1 MAGTNDQAGVP
12 PQDDEISSRGET
24 LPAESVDVSTEAVS
38 SDGAGEARSSSPDGA
53 GEAGT
58 GETAAQPDGGEVSS
72 DAAAPEGEA
81 KVSYEQTTDAA
92 ASYGDPYYDDYG
104 YETPGSDQAPAS
116 PTTAVVES
124 SSVPA
129 PVAETKTGSGGAPP
143 PPYSG
148 ADDEEEEDGEE
159 GGMLRMSFLEHLEE
173 LRNRILKALI
183 GVGVAFAIAIY
194 FNNEIW
200 LLVSNPA
207 IEAMK
212 QAGMKDPK
220 LAILTPTEGFSV
232 IWVQLPILTAI
243 FLSSPWI
250 LYQIWAF
257 IAPGLYKKE
266 RKWAAPFVVI
276 SAGLFILGGLFAYFV
291 AFKLGLAFLIAIGI
305 GGNAQAVISLSNYL
319 DLFTNVSLGM
329 GLVFELPVLIFFLSL
344 LRIVTPG
351 FLVRNSRY
359 AILGIVVV
367 AALITPTPDVVNLM
381 LLALPMTLLY
391 FLGIFAAYLLTL
403 SRENK
408 KFPWL
413 ILFLIVAGFV
423 AVFAGGVYWAVTSF
437 GYQLVWSYPFLVK

>member
-12 PQDDEISSRGET
+12 PQDDEISSREET
-24 LPAESVDVSTEAVS
+24 LRAEGVDDSTGAVS
-38 SDGAGEARSSSPDGA
+38 SDAAV
-53 GEAGT
+53 EAGAAEAT
-58 GETAAQPDGGEVSS
+58 AQPDGGEVSS

-104 YETPGSDQAPAS
+104 YETPGSDPAPAS
-116 PTTAVVES
+116 SSTAVAEA

-129 PVAETKTGSGGAPP
+129 PATATPAGSGGAPP

-148 ADDEEEEDGEE
+148 ADDEEEDGEE
-159 GGMLRMSFLEHLEE
+159 DGMLRMSFLEHLEE

-194 FNNEIW
+194 FNNDIW

-266 RKWAAPFVVI
+266 RKWAAPFVII

-391 FLGIFAAYLLTL
+391 FMGVFAAYLLSL

-408 KFPWL
+408 RFPWL
-413 ILFLIVAGFV
+413 ILFLIVFGFL

-437 GYQLVWSYPFLVK
+437 GYQLVWQYPFLVK

>member
-12 PQDDEISSRGET
+12 PQDHEFSSREEALSSEG
-24 LPAESVDVSTEAVS
+24 VDVSREAAS
-38 SDGAGEARSSSPDGA
+38 SDGAGEAAD
-53 GEAGT
+53 EGT
-58 GETAAQPDGGEVSS
+58 AVKPEGGEVSS

-81 KVSYEQTTDAA
+81 KVSYEQTTDAS

-104 YETPGSDQAPAS
+104 YEAPGSDPAPAS
-116 PTTAVVES
+116 TSTALVET

-129 PVAETKTGSGGAPP
+129 PAPSTATGSSGTPP

-148 ADDEEEEDGEE
+148 ADDEEEDGEE
-159 GGMLRMSFLEHLEE
+159 DGMLRMSFLEHLEE

-207 IEAMK
+207 MEAMR
-212 QAGMKDPK
+212 QAGIKDPK

-257 IAPGLYKKE
+257 IAPGLYKRE
-266 RKWAAPFVVI
+266 RKWAAPFVIV

-367 AALITPTPDVVNLM
+367 AAIITPTPDVVNLM
-381 LLALPMTLLY
+381 LLALPMTVLY
-391 FLGIFAAYLLTL
+391 FMGVFAAYLLSL

-408 KFPWL
+408 RFPWL
-413 ILFLIVAGFV
+413 ILFLIVAGFL

-437 GYQLVWSYPFLVK
+437 GYKLVWAYPFLVK

>member
-12 PQDDEISSRGET
+12 PQDHEFSSREEE
-24 LPAESVDVSTEAVS
+24 LSTEAKQES
-38 SDGAGEARSSSPDGA
+38 N
-53 GEAGT
+53 GEAGESAAAG
-58 GETAAQPDGGEVSS
+58 GETT
-72 DAAAPEGEA
+72 
-81 KVSYEQTTDAA
+81 VSYEQTTDAS

-104 YETPGSDQAPAS
+104 YETAETSPAS
-116 PTTAVVES
+116 TTAQAVVETS
-124 SSVPA
+124 PVPA
-129 PVAETKTGSGGAPP
+129 PVPATSAGSQGPPP

-148 ADDEEEEDGEE
+148 ADDEEEDDGEE
-159 GGMLRMSFLEHLEE
+159 DGMLRMSFMEHLEE
-173 LRNRILKALI
+173 LRNRILKMLV
-183 GVGVAFAIAIY
+183 GVGAAFAIAIY

-200 LLVSNPA
+200 NLVSEPA
-207 IEAMK
+207 MEAMR
-212 QAGMKDPK
+212 QAGIKDPK

-257 IAPGLYKKE
+257 IAPGLYKRE
-266 RKWAAPFVVI
+266 RKWAVPFVI
-276 SAGLFILGGLFAYFV
+276 CSAGLFVLGGLFAYFV
-291 AFKLGLAFLIAIGI
+291 AFKLGLAFLIGI
-305 GGNAQAVISLSNYL
+305 GVGNNAQAVISLSNYL

-359 AILGIVVV
+359 AILAIVVV

-391 FLGIFAAYLLTL
+391 FMGVFAAYLLTL
-403 SRENK
+403 SRENR

-413 ILFLIVAGFV
+413 ILFLIVAGFL

-437 GYQLVWSYPFLVK
+437 GYKLVWSYPFLVR

>member
-12 PQDDEISSRGET
+12 PQDDELSSREET
-24 LPAESVDVSTEAVS
+24 LRAEGVDDSTGAVS
-38 SDGAGEARSSSPDGA
+38 SDATGEAASSSPEGAGGAGEA
-53 GEAGT
+53 EAT
-58 GETAAQPDGGEVSS
+58 AQPDGGEVSS

-104 YETPGSDQAPAS
+104 YETPGSDPAPAS
-116 PTTAVVES
+116 SSTAVAEA

-129 PVAETKTGSGGAPP
+129 PATATPAGSGGAPP

-148 ADDEEEEDGEE
+148 ADDEEEDGEE
-159 GGMLRMSFLEHLEE
+159 DGMLRMSFLEHLEE

-194 FNNEIW
+194 FNNDIW

-266 RKWAAPFVVI
+266 RKWAAPFVII

-391 FLGIFAAYLLTL
+391 FLGVFAAYLLSL

-408 KFPWL
+408 RFPWL
-413 ILFLIVAGFV
+413 ILFLIVFGFL

-437 GYQLVWSYPFLVK
+437 GYQLVWQYPFLVK

>member
-1 MAGTNDQAGVP
+1 M
-12 PQDDEISSRGET
+12 
-24 LPAESVDVSTEAVS
+24 
-38 SDGAGEARSSSPDGA
+38 
-53 GEAGT
+53 
-58 GETAAQPDGGEVSS
+58 SS

-129 PVAETKTGSGGAPP
+129 PAAETKAGSGGAPP

-266 RKWAAPFVVI
+266 
-276 SAGLFILGGLFAYFV
+276 
-291 AFKLGLAFLIAIGI
+291 
-305 GGNAQAVISLSNYL
+305 
-319 DLFTNVSLGM
+319 T
-329 GLVFELPVLIFFLSL
+329 
-344 LRIVTPG
+344 
-351 FLVRNSRY
+351 
-359 AILGIVVV
+359 
-367 AALITPTPDVVNLM
+367 
-381 LLALPMTLLY
+381 
-391 FLGIFAAYLLTL
+391 
-403 SRENK
+403 
-408 KFPWL
+408 
-413 ILFLIVAGFV
+413 
-423 AVFAGGVYWAVTSF
+423 
-437 GYQLVWSYPFLVK
+437 